1 MNGTKHALAATIA
14 GSTSTAVTFHPLS
27 WRRPTTLNVGDQPPA
42 EFSNQKVSELT
53 GAIQVRRTLV
63 WDGEGAIGRCRSG
76 KVELT
81 GDCQAFRGV
90 LGANPGHSAPNAAAR
105 HRYPTRRPSTRQL
118 CPAALV

>member
-1 MNGTKHALAATIA
+1 MQLPVLTMECGYSRWLSAILILTRRAEDLF
-14 GSTSTAVTFHPLS
+14 AV
-27 WRRPTTLNVGDQPPA
+27 
-42 EFSNQKVSELT
+42 
-53 GAIQVRRTLV
+53 VRRTLV

-81 GDCQAFRGV
+81 CDRQALRGV

-105 HRYPTRRPSTRQL
+105 HRYPPRRPSTRQL

>member
-1 MNGTKHALAATIA
+1 M
-14 GSTSTAVTFHPLS
+14 FHPLS
-27 WRRPTTLNVGDQPPA
+27 WRRPTTLNVGDQLPA
-42 EFSNQKVSELT
+42 EFSNQKVPELA

-63 WDGEGAIGRCRSG
+63 WDGGGAIGRCRSG
-76 KVELT
+76 KIELT

-90 LGANPGHSAPNAAAR
+90 LGANPGYSAPNAAAR